1 MRRWSNAFVIGA
13 VILFAGAA
21 HADDH
26 RDRVMVKMADVIAI
40 QKLCPTLR
48 PVTKVMMVAIAAFN
62 IDLAEGTADNR
73 KLMDLTSEKI
83 LLLNANGG
91 RDMACATGIALY
103 GPQGLNG
110 ANMMEAY

>member
-1 MRRWSNAFVIGA
+1 MKRWINAFAIGA
-13 VILFAGAA
+13 VILC
-21 HADDH
+21 ADTASADEAW
-26 RDRVMVKMADVIAI
+26 DRVMVKMADVIAI

-48 PVTKVMMVAIAAFN
+48 PVTKVMMVAIAAFD

-73 KLMDLTSEKI
+73 KLMDLTRYKI
-83 LLLNANGG
+83 SLLNANGG

-110 ANMMEAY
+110 ANMMEPY